1 MAPRTRGVAAAE
13 TTQRTAAPE
22 AATSNTAAVEA
33 ITTIAA
39 APEATTS
46 EAAAPDAGEED
57 APEEGYELVL
67 ALPPLPGN
75 PSAAFISLARLPTL
89 RRPELRPACGVPN
102 LTQMGNRE
110 QCGF

>member
-13 TTQRTAAPE
+13 TTQRTTAPE
-22 AATSNTAAVEA
+22 ATTSNTAAVEA

-46 EAAAPDAGEED
+46 EVAAPDAGKED
-57 APEEGYELVL
+57 APEEGYELAL

-75 PSAAFISLARLPTL
+75 PSVAFIGLACLLTL
-89 RRPELRPACGVPN
+89 CRPELRPARGVPN
-102 LTQMGNRE
+102 LTRM
-110 QCGF
+110 